1 MSSERYEIL
10 QDDLDSL
17 LERLEASLTWISKKS
32 SNPNEQRS
40 GLARCQRE
48 LEEGESKYFRLFCF
62 ISAIFFIV
70 FRSELPC

>member
-48 LEEGESKYFRLFCF
+48 LEEGK
-62 ISAIFFIV
+62 I
-70 FRSELPC
+70 